1 MRVGVLAKKIG
12 MSRFYDS
19 SGLNHAVTILEVN
32 NCKVVEVKTIEKNGY
47 KSVRISF
54 GLTKKTNKPFKGFL
68 KKNNLGSFKFSKEFL
83 TAESDQYKVGNSIS
97 VNNFIE
103 GQFVDVSS
111 NSIGKGFAGGMKRHN
126 FAGNRATHGVSI
138 SHRSHGSTGQ
148 CQDPGKVFKGKKMAG
163 RLGNKKVTVQ
173 NLKVLKIDSD
183 NNILLVKGA
192 VPGHKGSIISI
203 FDSVKK
209 NQEIKLKSSDEAD
222 ALDKQEI
229 SKDNPVEDNQGPA
242 KISDEKVEKQVTLDK
257 DSEVPEEGTNKVI
270 NDKNE
275 EKKDSEVDVNNKNAD
290 WLWNKKLKVW
300 KIKFWKRLVLT
311 SLSLAW
317 SRKILLFIGWFV
329 INYQKN
335 ALETIKL
342 KVSLKFLE
350 QQKSPLNKKVQE
362 VLDKVAGVRLRW
374 EVEQLFL
381 VLW

>member
-19 SGLNHAVTILEVN
+19 SGLNHPVTILEVN
-32 NCKVVEVKTIEKNGY
+32 NCKVVEVKSMEKDGY

-54 GLTKKTNKPFKGFL
+54 GLTRKTNKPLKGFL

-83 TAESDQYKVGNSIS
+83 TADSDQYKVGNSIS

-163 RLGNKKVTVQ
+163 RLGNKKVTIQ
-173 NLKVLKIDSD
+173 NLKVLKIDAD

-209 NQEIKLKSSDEAD
+209 NQEIKLKSSDETD

-257 DSEVPEEGTNKVI
+257 DSEVPEEGTNKVV

-290 WLWNKKLKVW
+290 
-300 KIKFWKRLVLT
+300 
-311 SLSLAW
+311 
-317 SRKILLFIGWFV
+317 
-329 INYQKN
+329 
-335 ALETIKL
+335 
-342 KVSLKFLE
+342 
-350 QQKSPLNKKVQE
+350 
-362 VLDKVAGVRLRW
+362 
-374 EVEQLFL
+374 
-381 VLW
+381 